1 MLLLLL
7 LLQQV
12 LLSTT
17 QSRSIVIAATLRLP
31 RHHAARPDHTRPRDR
46 PDADEQPTCCL
57 TSCKFKTNQRD
68 TVARA
73 GQPRWRLVICS
84 DLGTVDETDLADS
97 GDLSNGIW
105 VREYDRRRDD
115 HVGGKKKFF
124 KFELIS
130 GIRML
135 QPSEFFLKTGA
146 KHVRLQAGTKY
157 HLPDFEDGTVNL
169 WPEGE
174 QGGFWLEAV
183 GDTGASTEAAAACAA
198 VFNAAMGTRD
208 ISDAGGGAAAN
219 AAAAS
224 AAAGGVS
231 RRYMPEYGGWN

>member
-1 MLLLLL
+1 MTPGARSSPQCCCCCCCCCNKCCSALPNQDQSSSLLHPDYLDTMPLDTTAHARVIDLML
-7 LLQQV
+7 
-12 LLSTT
+12 TNG
-17 QSRSIVIAATLRLP
+17 
-31 RHHAARPDHTRPRDR
+31 
-46 PDADEQPTCCL
+46 QPAL
-57 TSCKFKTNQRD
+57 ILFRTNQR
-68 TVARA
+68 VAGA
-73 GQPRWRLVICS
+73 GQPRWRLVICG
-84 DLGTVDETDLADS
+84 DLGTVGETDLADS

-105 VREYDRRRDD
+105 VREYDRRRAD

-146 KHVRLQAGTKY
+146 KYVRLEAGTKY

-183 GDTGASTEAAAACAA
+183 GDTVASTEAAAACAA
-198 VFNAAMGTRD
+198 AFNA
-208 ISDAGGGAAAN
+208 
-219 AAAAS
+219 
-224 AAAGGVS
+224 
-231 RRYMPEYGGWN
+231 